1 VAEEEKPN
9 APKPDPVPAAAGRD
23 VSPWVRSLAILV
35 PAALLATGLYL
46 VVRSQLLSWPARVA
60 EPGKVPP
67 PTSGKAADPRPSAK
81 EPSRPGDVTRPEP
94 RRPRAEMRPGGEA
107 PRPPA
112 GPGNVIEP
120 PLPGPA
126 MPNGEQRPRGEPPVA
141 AGPPAGA
148 VRVPFPDLRLPEA
161 APPAPQVPAP
171 SPAPQP
177 RPASA
182 IPSAVPPTPWI
193 GLEPEARLSRIG
205 FGSCLSQRHPQPIW
219 RAILAEKLDLFLMIG
234 DNVYGDVKSPD
245 LAELAEA
252 YQAQLA
258 HPEFSKAR
266 RSLPMLGIWDDH
278 DYGLNDGGSGFA
290 HRFGAARLFREY
302 WGLDGGPGQE
312 DGVYYART
320 FGPPG
325 RRVQVIMLDT
335 RSQRSPFRAK
345 GASFPYWGKYEP
357 DGDPSK
363 TMLGARQWAWL
374 GAELAKPADIRLVVS
389 SIQVLA
395 DGHGFERWG
404 NLPRERDRLLDLI
417 RQSGARGV
425 VLLSG
430 DRHMGAL
437 YNRSLGAG
445 RILPEATSS
454 SLNRSYGPSQDGQTP
469 ELLTVPY
476 HPENYGV
483 VEIDWEKRTLR
494 LLLKGL
500 EGDTVE
506 SLAVKMADIG
516 LPG

>member
-1 VAEEEKPN
+1 MGEEQH
-9 APKPDPVPAAAGRD
+9 APTPDPPRADAGRD
-23 VSPWVRSLAILV
+23 VSPWPRLLVILM

-46 VVRSQLLSWPARVA
+46 VAHSQLLSLPARVA
-60 EPGKVPP
+60 EQREAPP
-67 PTSGKAADPRPSAK
+67 PA
-81 EPSRPGDVTRPEP
+81 
-94 RRPRAEMRPGGEA
+94 A
-107 PRPPA
+107 PRPKGKELPRSDELDRPA
-112 GPGNVIEP
+112 PRGPRGDMPPRSDLPRAPAPGDAVES
-120 PLPGPA
+120 PLPGPV
-126 MPNGEQRPRGEPPVA
+126 MPKTDERPRPESPA
-141 AGPPAGA
+141 AGPPTG
-148 VRVPFPDLRLPEA
+148 VGNVPFPDLRLPEV
-161 APPAPQVPAP
+161 APPPPPPPDQPPVPP
-171 SPAPQP
+171 P
-177 RPASA
+177 RPAST
-182 IPSAVPPTPWI
+182 IPSAVPATPWI
-193 GLEPEARLSRIG
+193 GLEPQARLTRIG
-205 FGSCLSQRHPQPIW
+205 FGSCLSQRHPQPVW
-219 RAILAEKLDLFLMIG
+219 RAILAERLDLFLMLG

-278 DYGLNDGGSGFA
+278 DYGLNDGGGAFV

-302 WGLDGGPGQE
+302 WALDGGPGQE

-320 FGPPG
+320 FGPAG
-325 RRVQVIMLDT
+325 KRVQIIMLDT
-335 RSQRSPFRAK
+335 RSQRSPFRLK

-357 DGDPSK
+357 DGDPAK

-374 GAELAKPADIRLVVS
+374 GAELAKPADIRLIVS

-395 DGHGFERWG
+395 EGHGFERWG
-404 NLPRERDRLLDLI
+404 NLPRERERLIGLVKS
-417 RQSGARGV
+417 SGAKGV

-445 RILPEATSS
+445 RILPEITSS

-469 ELLTVPY
+469 ELLTAPY

-483 VEIDWEKRTLR
+483 VEIDWDKRVLR
-494 LLLKGL
+494 LSLKGL
-500 EGDTVE
+500 DGGTVE
-506 SLAVKMADIG
+506 SLTIKLVDLG